1 MGINSHY
8 KPFRVV
14 VGSKTVVELSVQKL
28 LHKFVSYVESPP
40 LFFAAEALVYGMG
53 MVCAAYSLSGRLN
66 SNIKSEKVLV
76 RNIYF
81 FAQSQFPYPR

>member
-1 MGINSHY
+1 MGSM
-8 KPFRVV
+8 
-14 VGSKTVVELSVQKL
+14 TVVELSVQKL

-66 SNIKSEKVLV
+66 SNIKSGKVLV
-76 RNIYF
+76 RNIF
-81 FAQSQFPYPR
+81 FCPITIPLSSLKLVILYPEIILN